1 MVPGEPPSFAAPVRN
16 LEATSAA
23 SLEHHGSTLLAP
35 LLREPQMFL
44 HEVSH
49 ARFDLLH
56 IPILGH
62 EVDAADQVAAY
73 VMLQLGKDFARTT
86 IVGV

>member
-1 MVPGEPPSFAAPVRN
+1 MNLQRN
-16 LEATSAA
+16 AKITRKARRGAESR
-23 SLEHHGSTLLAP
+23 

-86 IVGV
+86 IVGVQASPTTQASKAWKS